1 MGVSILCARRMLVL
15 TSLVGA
21 CYQKPDAMQGDTE
34 GDESSTGAST
44 TMSMTSVG
52 SVSESGSESGS
63 PTTTA
68 TMTTMASVESTDAM
82 TESGSTAPADS
93 GSSESG
99 TPACDVLA
107 DTCDGGTLCDGQ
119 ACVDPPDGSVA
130 VPGGAFMMGCNDA
143 VDTACEDDEYPYH
156 EVTLSSFAIDQ
167 TEVTVA
173 MWNECVDAGA
183 CPSLPATDWGGN
195 ACTYPSDD
203 HPVTCIDWFQAGA
216 YCEWRGGAL
225 PTEAQWEK
233 AARGDDGRIYPWGDE
248 ASSCTLAHSSDCG
261 GAPGS
266 IAVGSKPAGAS
277 PYGALDMTGNV
288 AEWVADWYSASY
300 YVSSPDQD
308 PLGPGSG
315 ERRMA
320 RSSASN
326 YTPAHTSS
334 RWAGLYDAP
343 TPESFHVGVG
353 LRCAY
358 VPAAR

>member
-1 MGVSILCARRMLVL
+1 MGVTFPRAWMLL
-15 TSLVGA
+15 ALSLLASA
-21 CYQKPDAMQGDTE
+21 CYDKPDDKLGVTE
-34 GDESSTGAST
+34 ADDSSTGASAT
-44 TMSMTSVG
+44 TSMTSVDA
-52 SVSESGSESGS
+52 SSESGSTSA
-63 PTTTA
+63 TTA
-68 TMTTMASVESTDAM
+68 TTSSMTMTSSVETTEPM

-99 TPACDVLA
+99 PAACDVLA
-107 DTCDGGTLCDGQ
+107 DVCEDDTLCDGQ
-119 ACVDPPDGSVA
+119 SCVAPPEGSVA

-143 VDTACEDDEYPYH
+143 VDTDCDPDEYPYH

-167 TEVTVA
+167 TEVSVA

-203 HPVTCIDWFQAGA
+203 HPVTCIDWFDAGA
-216 YCEWRGGAL
+216 YCAWRGGAL

-233 AARGDDGRIYPWGDE
+233 AARSDDGRIYPWGDE
-248 ASSCTLAHSSDCG
+248 APTCTLAHTSGCG
-261 GAPGS
+261 SGS

-288 AEWVADWYSASY
+288 SEWVADWYEAAY

-315 ERRMA
+315 ERRIA
-320 RSSASN
+320 RSSAPN

-334 RWAGLYDAP
+334 RWGGLYDAP